1 MARVAAVAAVGGL
14 PGTWEQK
21 LVDRMAAGDET
32 ALATLYDQF
41 APLVYG
47 LALRVTN
54 DQGAAEDVVQDVFV
68 GLWERPGSFD
78 PARGPLRSYLGVIAH
93 RRAVDWV
100 RREAAFR
107 RREERESLR
116 GGDAPPDV
124 AEAATSLVLA
134 QRIRDAVDALPPDQ
148 RQCVTLAYFAG
159 HTYREVADLLGIPEG
174 TAKSRLRL
182 GMTKLAGMVE
192 DAGMAPWT

>member
-1 MARVAAVAAVGGL
+1 MARVGLMAAVGGL

-32 ALATLYDQF
+32 ALGSLYDQF
-41 APLVYG
+41 APFVYG

-54 DQGAAEDVVQDVFV
+54 DPGAAEDVVQDVFV
-68 GLWERPGSFD
+68 GLWERPAAFD
-78 PARGPLRSYLGVIAH
+78 PSRGALRSYLGVIAH

-100 RREAAFR
+100 RREAAMR
-107 RREERESLR
+107 RREERESETAPQ
-116 GGDAPPDV
+116 APPDV
-124 AEAATSLVLA
+124 AEAATSLVIA
-134 QRIRDAVDALPPDQ
+134 QRVRDAVDSLPPEQ

-159 HTYREVADLLGIPEG
+159 HTYREVAELLDIPEG

-182 GMTKLAGMVE
+182 GLTKLAGMVQLAE
-192 DAGMAPWT
+192 VSPWS

>member
-1 MARVAAVAAVGGL
+1 
-14 PGTWEQK
+14 
-21 LVDRMAAGDET
+21 MAAGDET
-32 ALATLYDQF
+32 ALASLYDQF
-41 APLVYG
+41 APFVYG

-68 GLWERPGSFD
+68 GLWERPGGFVA
-78 PARGPLRSYLGVIAH
+78 ARGPLRSYLGVIAH

-107 RREERESLR
+107 RREERESAR
-116 GGDAPPDV
+116 SPQPPPDV
-124 AEAATSLVLA
+124 AEAATSMVLA
-134 QRIRDAVDALPPDQ
+134 QRVRDAVDALPPDQ

-182 GMTKLAGMVE
+182 GMAKLAGMV
-192 DAGMAPWT
+192 DVLGMATWT